1 MTKKISRLASLTLL
15 EIAVAAVAVPAL
27 AADMPTKAP
36 APIAAPAYSWTGFY
50 VGAHAGYRWGNADF
64 TGGAYSFDPDGPGG
78 ISPIDIPARN
88 EGYNPKGGIIGL
100 HGGYN
105 YQFAPNWLAGIEG
118 DWTWGNGSDDRSSLL
133 AVQSGDGTTY
143 RLGDGS
149 EVKLGWQATI
159 RGRLGYVQGPWL
171 FYGTGGVAFIRAKWS
186 DATTLTTTGG
196 TIVASAASSASKTL
210 TGYVVGAGFEYMLNR
225 NWIGRV
231 EYLYENFGSF
241 DVPFGFGQTG
251 TLDVGDVQKVRV
263 GISYKFGP

>member
-186 DATTLTTTGG
+186 DATTLTSTGG
-196 TIVASAASSASKTL
+196 TIIASAASSASKTL

-241 DVPFGFGQTG
+241 DVPFGFAQTG

>member
-1 MTKKISRLASLTLL
+1 MARKVRSRLASLTLL
-15 EIAVAAVAVPAL
+15 EIAVGIAATASVAVPAS
-27 AADMPTKAP
+27 AQGV
-36 APIAAPAYSWTGFY
+36 PAYSWTGFY

-64 TGGAYSFDPDGPGG
+64 TGRAYSFDPDGPGG
-78 ISPIDIPARN
+78 ISTIDIPARN
-88 EGYNPKGGIIGL
+88 EGYNLNGGIIGF

-186 DATTLTTTGG
+186 DATTLTSTGG
-196 TIVASAASSASKTL
+196 TILASAASSASKTL